1 MHSFF
6 RNFVKN
12 ITSREWA
19 EDKFRKIFDDKTFTD
34 TEYYEAN
41 FTTPEDH
48 GTGHVSVL
56 DANGDAVAVTTTI
69 NLHFG
74 AEILSPSTGYLFQQ
88 QRLLNIGFTLL
99 LCVRNNIQ

>member
-1 MHSFF
+1 MHSFY
-6 RNFVKN
+6 RNFVNN

-19 EDKFRKIFDDKTFTD
+19 EDKSRKIFDDKTFTD

-48 GTGHVSVL
+48 GTAHVSVL

-74 AEILSPSTGYLFQQ
+74 AEILSPSTGCFIYS
-88 QRLLNIGFTLL
+88 
-99 LCVRNNIQ
+99 NNID